1 MQAWAGEAVDGGV
14 VEPRGVQPEAP
25 QGRVARQQRAE
36 QVVRQHL
43 LVEVE
48 GGEEGE
54 GVGGAGAEAAADGG
68 GEEEGADVEAG
79 EDGGDDGGRERGV
92 HRRRRVGG
100 RVVDRIWRGHGGEIG
115 RASCRERV

>member
-1 MQAWAGEAVDGGV
+1 MAASRYAEVK
-14 VEPRGVQPEAP
+14 
-25 QGRVARQQRAE
+25 QGRGTD
-36 QVVRQHL
+36 
-43 LVEVE
+43 VEVE

-100 RVVDRIWRGHGGEIG
+100 RVVDRIWRGHGGGG
-115 RASCRERV
+115 R